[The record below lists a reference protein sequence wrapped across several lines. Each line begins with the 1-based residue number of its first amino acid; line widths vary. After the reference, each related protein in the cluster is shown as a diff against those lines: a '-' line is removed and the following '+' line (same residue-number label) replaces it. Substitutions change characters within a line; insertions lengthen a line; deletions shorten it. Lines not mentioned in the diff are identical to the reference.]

1 VATNGHHVQTRLSFN
16 IDLWNRFTVSGSV
29 PNGKVVF
36 SKVGS
41 HWVDASNYCA
51 LVLAVVLVALYQS
64 SGLRTA
70 THGARYGGGCPG
82 FGFVPEFLLPPRCDA
97 GAMKPELVGI
107 VGFVPKL
114 EQKKSSVDVQ
124 KKWGSF
130 KSSGEA
136 TVEILHWRLQ
146 LCKFTMVSGRYLYS
160 TAPKR

>member
-1 VATNGHHVQTRLSFN
+1 MATNGHHVQTRLSFN

-29 PNGKVVF
+29 PNGKVFF
-36 SKVGS
+36 SEVGS

-114 EQKKSSVDVQ
+114 EPKKSSDDVQ
-124 KKWGSF
+124 KKGIFQIFRRSH
-130 KSSGEA
+130 GGNTPLAAA
-136 TVEILHWRLQ
+136 TLQ
-146 LCKFTMVSGRYLYS
+146 IHDGVR
-160 TAPKR
+160 